1 MDILNK
7 ELKEKHK
14 MLGENNVEFIKNIN
28 DIENIFDIQ
37 SLNDKQ
43 PIIKTENDVI
53 IFFDTPIFNSNYFLD
68 LILEYLGK
76 YDKISFSEISSML
89 NFNNKNLT
97 KEIEFVNEIKLKL
110 NSQTKKTKIYYCQD
124 EDVYVKLFDKFLSNK
139 IKTDKQVPIM
149 LTIKGNIQKGK
160 QKDIFI
166 DFENIAPISLNT
178 IIKNMILLYDY
189 NQLNF
194 LKN

>member
-43 PIIKTENDVI
+43 PLIKTENDVI

-110 NSQTKKTKIYYCQD
+110 NSQTKKTKIYYMTSM
-124 EDVYVKLFDKFLSNK
+124 Y
-139 IKTDKQVPIM
+139 
-149 LTIKGNIQKGK
+149 
-160 QKDIFI
+160 
-166 DFENIAPISLNT
+166 
-178 IIKNMILLYDY
+178 
-189 NQLNF
+189 
-194 LKN
+194 

>member
-1 MDILNK
+1 MIN
-7 ELKEKHK
+7 LKR
-14 MLGENNVEFIKNIN
+14 
-28 DIENIFDIQ
+28 
-37 SLNDKQ
+37 
-43 PIIKTENDVI
+43 
-53 IFFDTPIFNSNYFLD
+53 YF
-68 LILEYLGK
+68 
-76 YDKISFSEISSML
+76 
-89 NFNNKNLT
+89 
-97 KEIEFVNEIKLKL
+97 KLK
-110 NSQTKKTKIYYCQD
+110 KINNELDNLHPIQMCII
-124 EDVYVKLFDKFLSNK
+124 KLFDKFLSNK